1 MFWKDPLCWPVRSIA
16 YIVEAILIPREGEG
30 SEGIKYGGGRDKLDR
45 QVGSGVKVE
54 VQGDEMGRMME
65 RWWHGKIGILMK

>member
-1 MFWKDPLCWPVRSIA
+1 MLTGEKYCLYCRSNSHPQGSGRVR
-16 YIVEAILIPREGEG
+16 
-30 SEGIKYGGGRDKLDR
+30 RDKVWLDR